1 MPDRIQIA
9 SVTSDQQPQDGQK
22 HRSSGNFSTEDV
34 PGGFSKFAWEISGV
48 PVPDGI
54 SFDVMEDRSAARDH
68 TIYDDLTDGSETGI
82 EEKRQLYIANPKGAN
97 SSFLVTV
104 YATN

>member
-9 SVTSDQQPQDGQK
+9 SVTSAKQPQDGQS

-34 PGGFSKFAWEISGV
+34 PGGFSKFVWEISGV
-48 PVPDGI
+48 PTPDGI

-68 TIYDDLTDGSETGI
+68 TIYENLTDGSQTGI
-82 EEKRQLYIANPKGAN
+82 EQKRQLYIANPKGAS